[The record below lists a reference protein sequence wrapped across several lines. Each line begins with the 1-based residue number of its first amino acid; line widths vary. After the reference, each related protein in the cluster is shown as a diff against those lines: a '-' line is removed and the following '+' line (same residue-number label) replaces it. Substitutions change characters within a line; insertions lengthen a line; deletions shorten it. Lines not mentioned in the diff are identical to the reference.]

1 MGWLW
6 GYTLGSMAMAMI
18 VVRLFEAVTNP
29 FLTAPSKALR
39 MLRSLFRF
47 GRQ

>member
-18 VVRLFEAVTNP
+18 VVRIFEFATSS
-29 FLTAPSKALR
+29 FLTAPSKVLR
-39 MLRSLFRF
+39 KLLSLFRS
-47 GRQ
+47 GPQ

>member
-6 GYTLGSMAMAMI
+6 SYTLGSMAMAMI

-29 FLTAPSKALR
+29 FLTAPSKVLR
-39 MLRSLFRF
+39 KLLSLFRS
-47 GRQ
+47 GPQ